1 MKKVDYLKELDFAKK
16 LALKAGKI
24 MIKYF
29 DGDQKVKLKKDN
41 SAVTIADIEINEMVI
56 KELSKKFPK
65 DGIIGEE
72 RSISEY
78 GMGRIWFYD
87 PVDGTAAYTWGVP
100 TAMFSLALVVDG
112 TPVMGV
118 TYDPFLKKMY
128 SAYKGSGSFCN
139 DKKIKVS
146 SIGLD
151 KGVLAV
157 PGSIRRLSDLPYF
170 KTLKDL
176 PTNLAIFSGA
186 VYKTCLVATG
196 RFVGHIEPAVSAH
209 DMAAVHVIIEE
220 AGGKITGY
228 RGEKLDYSKPFKGS
242 IVSNKKIHNQLVD
255 LVNNKV

>member
-1 MKKVDYLKELDFAKK
+1 MKKVDYSTELDFAKK
-16 LALKAGKI
+16 LALKAGKT
-24 MIKYF
+24 MIQYF

-56 KELSKKFPK
+56 KELLKKFPN

-72 RSISEY
+72 RSISTY
-78 GMGRIWFYD
+78 GMGRIWFCD

-100 TAMFSLALVVDG
+100 TSMFSLALVVDG
-112 TPVMGV
+112 IPMMGV
-118 TYDPFLKKMY
+118 AYDPFLKKMY
-128 SAYKGSGSFCN
+128 FASKGNGSFCN
-139 DKKIKVS
+139 NKKLNVS
-146 SIGLD
+146 NISFD

-176 PTNLAIFSGA
+176 PINLAVFSGA
-186 VYKTCLVATG
+186 VYKTCLVAAG

-228 RGEKLDYSKPFKGS
+228 DGEKLNYSTPFKGS
-242 IVSNKKIHNQLVD
+242 IVSNKKVHKQLVD
-255 LVNNKV
+255 LVNNG